1 MAVVGEGGEEEEA
14 ARTQVEE
21 GAEGEDKATFPLDGI
36 HPLLVLTCVLYKTLL
51 SFVFKRI

>member
-1 MAVVGEGGEEEEA
+1 MVAEGGEEEEA